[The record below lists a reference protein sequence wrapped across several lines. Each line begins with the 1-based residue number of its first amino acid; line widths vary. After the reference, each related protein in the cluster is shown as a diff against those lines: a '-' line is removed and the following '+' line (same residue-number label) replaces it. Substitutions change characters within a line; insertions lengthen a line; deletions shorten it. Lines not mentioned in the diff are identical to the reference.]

1 MLWLQA
7 NRFLKMSNRFLKKAL
22 ISLVNREVY
31 DRIGKIWLQIYSAL
45 HAFFGFNKISCASQ
59 AIPFAE
65 MGTGIL
71 RLKLK
76 CLFASG

>member
-7 NRFLKMSNRFLKKAL
+7 NRFLKMSNCFLKKAL
-22 ISLVNREVY
+22 VSLVNREVY

-45 HAFFGFNKISCASQ
+45 HALFGFNKISCASQ
-59 AIPFAE
+59 AIPFCE
-65 MGTGIL
+65 MSTGIL